1 MNVLNVFCW
10 GIQQCV
16 HQFCLHC
23 VESVRCLFKWRFL
36 QYCYT
41 SGDFSIIWLMKLD
54 SLFGFNAS
62 WGFALMLH
70 LTCWASILWHQRMWV
85 LDSFYSDYFCRWDCL
100 LCLHASP
107 LPHLVGIVTF
117 DRQNDYQIF
126 ELYPFLLIL
135 VGVAY
140 KLFLAEILECV
151 SASVMLVG
159 LLLSPSYPPQ
169 KIMLFKFAALF
180 LSPCVPLFLLGFH
193 GLLFFF

>member
-1 MNVLNVFCW
+1 
-10 GIQQCV
+10 
-16 HQFCLHC
+16 
-23 VESVRCLFKWRFL
+23 
-36 QYCYT
+36 
-41 SGDFSIIWLMKLD
+41 
-54 SLFGFNAS
+54 
-62 WGFALMLH
+62 
-70 LTCWASILWHQRMWV
+70 
-85 LDSFYSDYFCRWDCL
+85 
-100 LCLHASP
+100 